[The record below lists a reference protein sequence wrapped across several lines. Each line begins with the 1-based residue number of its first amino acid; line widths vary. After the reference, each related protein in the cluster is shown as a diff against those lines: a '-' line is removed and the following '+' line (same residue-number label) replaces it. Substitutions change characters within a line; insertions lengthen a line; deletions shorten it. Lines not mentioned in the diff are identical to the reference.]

1 MALTRP
7 EPAWRMSLS
16 GSELRSIRLG
26 PGAEQ
31 AELLFSAAW
40 VRPHPMP
47 LGQGDLSAHLSGVRW
62 VLSGVTL
69 SGLSGLSG
77 FGGANGLCDRVG
89 RLRDGS
95 ELRTPGRRLADVPLP
110 SQWPGPLTLTLVL
123 PHGDVLE
130 AQATGLSCLVDGDFD
145 PMPSLAC

>member
-7 EPAWRMSLS
+7 EPAWRMSLA

-69 SGLSGLSG
+69 SGLSGFGG
-77 FGGANGLCDRVG
+77 FCGANGLCDRVG

-95 ELRTPGRRLADVPLP
+95 ELRTPGRCLADVPLP

>member
-7 EPAWRMSLS
+7 EPGWRMSLA
-16 GSELRSIRLG
+16 GSELRSIQLG
-26 PGAEQ
+26 PGGEQ

-69 SGLSGLSG
+69 SGL
-77 FGGANGLCDRVG
+77 GGANGLGEPIG

-95 ELRTPGRRLADVPLP
+95 ELRTQSRCLADVPLP
-110 SQWPGPLTLTLVL
+110 SQWPGPLSLTLVL

>member
-62 VLSGVTL
+62 VLSGVKL
-69 SGLSGLSG
+69 SGLGG

-130 AQATGLSCLVDGDFD
+130 AQATGLSCLVDGGFD

>member
-7 EPAWRMSLS
+7 EPGWRMSLA

-69 SGLSGLSG
+69 SGLSGL
-77 FGGANGLCDRVG
+77 GGANGLGEPIG
-89 RLRDGS
+89 RLRAGS
-95 ELRTPGRRLADVPLP
+95 ELRTPGRHLADVPLP
-110 SQWPGPLTLTLVL
+110 SQWPGPLSLTLVL

-130 AQATGLSCLVDGDFD
+130 AQASGLSCLVDGGFD

>member
-7 EPAWRMSLS
+7 EPDWRMSLA

-62 VLSGVTL
+62 VLSGVKL
-69 SGLSGLSG
+69 SGLGGLSG

-130 AQATGLSCLVDGDFD
+130 AQATGLSCLVEGGFD